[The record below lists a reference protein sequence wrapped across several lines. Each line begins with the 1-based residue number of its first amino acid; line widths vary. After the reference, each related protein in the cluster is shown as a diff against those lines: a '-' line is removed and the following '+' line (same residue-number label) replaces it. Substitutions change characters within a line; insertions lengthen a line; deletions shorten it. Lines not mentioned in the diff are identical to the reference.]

1 MHKQHGSIK
10 THMEETHNTT
20 LTRQHLVDNTTV
32 IHSNHDPKRI
42 EIIEVIYIRD
52 FAPTINHQRNQR
64 LEKLALWGT
73 NNRHYTL
80 DKHTTHMTLTIHD
93 PLMKK
98 TNISH
103 TVERGNV

>member
-20 LTRQHLVDNTTV
+20 LTRQHLVDNTTF

-42 EIIEVIYIRD
+42 EIIEAIYILD
-52 FAPTINHQRNQR
+52 FAPTINHQRNQG

-73 NNRHYTL
+73 KQQTL
-80 DKHTTHMTLTIHD
+80 HARQTHHTHD
-93 PLMKK
+93 SDNDTRSTDEKK
-98 TNISH
+98 NEH
-103 TVERGNV
+103 